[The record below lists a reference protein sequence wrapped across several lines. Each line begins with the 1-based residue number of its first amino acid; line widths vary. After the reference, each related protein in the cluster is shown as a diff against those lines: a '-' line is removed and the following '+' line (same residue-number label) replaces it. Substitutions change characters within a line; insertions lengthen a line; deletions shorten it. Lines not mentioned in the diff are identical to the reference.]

1 MKSKWSNI
9 HLIGLTEEKKRENQK
24 RQH

>member
-1 MKSKWSNI
+1 MKSEWSNI